1 MHLPLATLSA
11 GATTLL
17 VVYLALGVLLFVYGS
32 HAYLMTWLH
41 HRLGRRATPPRAA
54 EGEAWPRVTVQL
66 PLYNEL
72 YVVRRLVDAVCAF
85 DYPRERLEIQL
96 LDDSTDETAAA
107 VARLV
112 AEKRALGF
120 DIAQVRR
127 ARRVGYKGGALRE
140 GLAVAT
146 GEFLAVFDADFEPPA
161 DFLRRTI
168 PHFAD
173 PGLGMVQARW
183 GHLNEEYSL
192 LTRAQAV
199 ALDGHFLVEQTARN
213 RSGAFINFNGT
224 AGIWRRA
231 AIQAAGDWQ
240 DDTLTEDLDLS
251 YRAQLAGWRFLFLP
265 DLVCPAELPVEV
277 NGFKGQQFRW
287 AKGSAQ
293 TALKLLPRL
302 WRAPHRLFVK
312 LQATIHLTNHCVY
325 PLLVAVALISLPALR
340 LYTGEAAARPAF
352 DWATL
357 LVVASLGHPLLYLY
371 AQSRLRRD
379 WLRQLP
385 MIPVMIALGMGIA
398 LNNTRALL
406 EAAAGV
412 RSGFN
417 RTPKY
422 DLRARGDRWQT
433 KKYRVPLSV
442 GVAAELALGLYLAVS
457 AAYSVRHGLWAVAPF
472 LALYAAGLLYVGG
485 LSLGHALARP
495 AGQDDGVAPVE
506 AAA

>member
-1 MHLPLATLSA
+1 MSFPLATLTPY
-11 GATTLL
+11 ATVLL
-17 VVYLALGVLLFVYGS
+17 TVYLALGVLLFVYGS
-32 HAYLMTWLH
+32 HAYLMTWLF
-41 HRLGRRATPPRAA
+41 HRLGRRSTAPGVVDDAVA
-54 EGEAWPRVTVQL
+54 PRVTVQL

-72 YVVRRLVDAVCAF
+72 YVVRRLVEAVCAF
-85 DYPRERLEIQL
+85 DYPRHRLEIQL

-112 AEKRALGF
+112 LEKRALGF
-120 DIAQVRR
+120 DIVQVRR
-127 ARRVGYKGGALRE
+127 TRRVGYKGGALRE
-140 GLAVAT
+140 GLTAAT

-173 PGLGMVQARW
+173 AGIGMVQTRW
-183 GHLNEEYSL
+183 GHLNESYSL

-231 AIQAAGDWQ
+231 AILAAGDWQ

-293 TALKLLPRL
+293 TALKLLPRI
-302 WRAPHRLFVK
+302 WRAPYGLFVK

-325 PLLVAVALISLPALR
+325 PLLVAVALLSLPALQ

-352 DWATL
+352 GWATL
-357 LVVASLGHPLLYLY
+357 LVLASLGHPLLYLY
-371 AQSRLRRD
+371 SQSRIRRD
-379 WLRQLP
+379 WYRQIP

-398 LNNTRALL
+398 LNNTRALI

-412 RSGFN
+412 PSGFN

-422 DLRARGDRWQT
+422 DLRRPDDRWQA

-442 GVAAELALGLYLAVS
+442 AVTAELALGLYTAVA
-457 AAYSVRHGLWAVAPF
+457 AAYSVAHRLYGVTPF
-472 LALYAAGLLYVGG
+472 LALYAVGLLYVGG
-485 LSLGHALARP
+485 LSLAHALARP
-495 AGQDDGVAPVE
+495 ARRD
-506 AAA
+506 AAAAAQAA